1 MQIITESLLWNVP
14 SARQQQPYVKV
25 AGNIG
30 LPKNL
35 YKKRQSSGNTHDDYV
50 RMKRSTA
57 PQGRINNRKEQE
69 REQARLDQ
77 YEYGLVYN
85 GNMGHL
91 EESRMLIK
99 ED

>member
-1 MQIITESLLWNVP
+1 MTEAADTSDYRT
-14 SARQQQPYVKV
+14 RQV
-25 AGNIG
+25 A
-30 LPKNL
+30 
-35 YKKRQSSGNTHDDYV
+35 
-50 RMKRSTA
+50 
-57 PQGRINNRKEQE
+57 E